1 MGNFD
6 EEWALLLF
14 CEAFREKMTGRKYQW
29 ILTGV
34 SENKLWQFYKSK
46 GSPCTEQ
53 ELLIAMDGY
62 IITDITPVTRAQHR
76 TISGMV
82 SCFRDRWREHI

>member
-1 MGNFD
+1 
-6 EEWALLLF
+6 
-14 CEAFREKMTGRKYQW
+14 MTGRKYQW

-34 SENKLWQFYKSK
+34 GENKLWQFYKSK
-46 GSPCTEQ
+46 GSPCAEQ

-82 SCFRDRWREHI
+82 S

>member
-1 MGNFD
+1 
-6 EEWALLLF
+6 
-14 CEAFREKMTGRKYQW
+14 MTGRKYQW

-34 SENKLWQFYKSK
+34 SEDKLWHYYKSK
-46 GSPCTEQ
+46 GSFCSEQ

-62 IITDITPVTRAQHR
+62 IITDITPVTRSQHP

-82 SCFRDRWREHI
+82 SSLVDFYLPTYLSRRTLLPF

>member
-1 MGNFD
+1 VRIILGNFD

-14 CEAFREKMTGRKYQW
+14 CEAFRERMIGRKYQW

-34 SENKLWQFYKSK
+34 SEDKLWKYYKSK
-46 GSPCTEQ
+46 GSSCSEQ

-62 IITDITPVTRAQHR
+62 IITDITPVSRSQHR

-82 SCFRDRWREHI
+82 SS